1 MEKNNGKKS
10 VTKKY
15 LKYAFIFL
23 LVAVA
28 FWIISGYVKSELAD
42 RAVVLGIGIDY
53 QEEVFEVTAE
63 VISPGQSTEGG
74 SQVQSKLLVGRGET
88 VPLAIQDIYQTSGK
102 NPSLGQTGFILL
114 GEGMKQQDLRQVL
127 SYFVFSDAFKDGVT
141 VAMCDGT
148 ARKIFETTSPL
159 DNMIS
164 YALQSIIQQSGQ
176 KTNSISN
183 FLQNFI
189 EKQMMPSET
198 SFLSEVRF
206 VKELVPESDKGESDT
221 KTLGVYD
228 CAQINIFK
236 NGRYTG
242 TLSKDETRGF
252 IMMDENMSYDNF
264 VVEDAEGDLNIK
276 GKISIGIAS
285 KDAGMDVKM
294 QDGKPTVKFSTQIKL
309 RKMKTDVSGNVM
321 DYLPKTPDE
330 VSGYIKDNVKKQVE
344 ELVNAAIEKCVEID
358 CDYFEIANKM
368 FKTYGNKWK
377 DYQKENPDYLQ
388 KTQFSVEI
396 KIID

>member
-10 VTKKY
+10 VMQRY
-15 LKYAFIFL
+15 IKYAFVFL

-28 FWIISGYVKSELAD
+28 FWIINGYVKSELAD
-42 RAVVLGIGIDY
+42 RAVVLGLGIDY
-53 QEEVFEVTAE
+53 QKEEFEVTAE
-63 VISPGQSTEGG
+63 IISPGQSTEDG

-114 GEGMKQQDLRQVL
+114 GEGMKQHDLRQVL

-141 VAMCDGT
+141 VAMCEGT

-189 EKQMMPSET
+189 EKQMLPSET
-198 SFLSEVRF
+198 SFLSEVKF
-206 VKELVPESDKGESDT
+206 IKDLVPESDKGATDT
-221 KTLGVYD
+221 KTQGVYD
-228 CAQINIFK
+228 CAQIGIFK
-236 NGRYTG
+236 NGRYID
-242 TLSKDETRGF
+242 TLSKSETRGF

-264 VVEDAEGDLNIK
+264 VVDGAKSDLDIK
-276 GKISIGIAS
+276 GKVSIGIAS
-285 KDAGMDVKM
+285 KEAQIKTQMK
-294 QDGKPTVKFSTQIKL
+294 DGKPDVTFTTQIKL
-309 RKMKTDVSGNVM
+309 RKMRTDVSGNVM
-321 DYLPKTPDE
+321 DYLPKTPNE
-330 VSGYIKDNVKKQVE
+330 VSEYIKSDVTRQLK
-344 ELVNAAIEKCVEID
+344 ELIDASINKCVDID

-368 FKTYGNKWK
+368 FKKYGNEWK
-377 DYQKENPDYLQ
+377 KYQQENPDYLQ
-388 KTQFSVEI
+388 KTQFTVEI
-396 KIID
+396 KITD